1 MQTTYELKRG
11 ILFMEK
17 VVMHEE
23 EKRLRDLFESVQY
36 DSDLFKVYVAG
47 ENTLWDLCPQP
58 RIIM

>member
-36 DSDLFKVYVAG
+36 DSDLFKVYVG
-47 ENTLWDLCPQP
+47 RGKIHYGIYVPSLE
-58 RIIM
+58 